1 MFRGTVSGSEDE
13 LTQLAVIIMTL
24 GSSCF
29 SFWTEG
35 ALSGSRMGHP
45 NGHRGFC
52 AAGAMPGSASR
63 WRWRNAQGHRG
74 QKALFP
80 LSFLLLST
88 GASGGV
94 RMAPGP
100 LSSSADRPSSARVAP
115 ISAPRPPFGRI
126 GGGEGGP

>member
-1 MFRGTVSGSEDE
+1 MFRGTVSGLEEE
-13 LTQLAVIIMTL
+13 LTQLI
-24 GSSCF
+24 GCDYNDPWRQCP

-115 ISAPRPPFGRI
+115 ISAPRPPLWQDRLG
-126 GGGEGGP
+126 

>member
-1 MFRGTVSGSEDE
+1 MFRGTVSGLEQE
-13 LTQLAVIIMTL
+13 LTQLIDCDYNDSWEQV
-24 GSSCF
+24 
-29 SFWTEG
+29 SFILDGEG
-35 ALSGSRMGHP
+35 GHP

-94 RMAPGP
+94 RVAPGP
-100 LSSSADRPSSARVAP
+100 LSSSADRRSRARVAP
-115 ISAPRPPFGRI
+115 ISAPLAG
-126 GGGEGGP
+126 